1 MGTALQTVGAA
12 MAGIGGAITAGL
24 ASAANS
30 FADFDAKL
38 KDIQTSTG
46 ATSEEVEM
54 MSKKITQLGD
64 GATSIEQITQ
74 GFSALAANGAS
85 LQEMNVIMESATQ
98 LMSGFGASAE
108 TASGILQTAV
118 RAYGVSLEQLETTT
132 DQLAEASKSIDMSVL
147 ADQLQKVGPAAS
159 AAGVS
164 LGETVAGLLSLK
176 EKGANTEQAVQGL
189 RKLFTELSAP
199 SEALKTTLEGLGVSL
214 EDLSNPA
221 LTLTDKIKL
230 LRDSGLDAEKALKAF
245 GTEAG
250 ASVALLLEDG
260 GDAIDGYIEKLEN
273 SGGAAKDAA
282 NRMEGSLKGAITSL
296 KNSFTSLKNSIGAS
310 VAPLFTG
317 IANAVKGLVQWFDKL
332 PAPIKGVVTQFGAI
346 AGMGATLVGALS
358 AIAGT
363 IIKSID
369 NFKKFGD
376 IMKNLFT
383 TDLPRLATGI
393 KEVGTKILELGS
405 VAGKNIFSALKAGAA
420 AVTTEIKKTAQE
432 FSGFQGALK
441 AGIAVG
447 AFAAMAAALGPV
459 IEAVKKAREEVEAL
473 KESIADIS
481 GVNIEMSD
489 LEKFTANIAS
499 LGGLIPGVKESLET
513 MFIANKVTD
522 YNNAIST
529 NLDLMEQLARAWSD
543 YKNGK
548 LTVEEFTAVHADLNK
563 KIEEVVKSAG
573 GIKPAFGSAADGVT
587 ELRDSIDKQMS
598 DAANIAEG
606 KAKDAASSIENAFKN
621 IDVRPDLLPE
631 SVVNSFKSRLGEL
644 NFKTI
649 EESAR
654 NASEKINTFFDVLG
668 KEVAA
673 KLGVIDGYEF
683 STIPGKA
690 AQAAKDVLSAFVD
703 VGVDAK
709 SALDIINTI
718 DFKGLAVSVDDA
730 KKRITDSLLAVGYSA
745 TEAEKFV
752 NAIDFDTLKK
762 NAAGAKDDI
771 ADAFTSAKN
780 KALQELEEIDNK
792 KFDMLRSNLSK
803 AITGAVEEANIN
815 IKDMSDKLDK
825 LNGKKIAVTFDF
837 AEAGA

>member
-1 MGTALQTVGAA
+1 
-12 MAGIGGAITAGL
+12 
-24 ASAANS
+24 
-30 FADFDAKL
+30 
-38 KDIQTSTG
+38 
-46 ATSEEVEM
+46 
-54 MSKKITQLGD
+54 
-64 GATSIEQITQ
+64 
-74 GFSALAANGAS
+74 
-85 LQEMNVIMESATQ
+85 
-98 LMSGFGASAE
+98 
-108 TASGILQTAV
+108 
-118 RAYGVSLEQLETTT
+118 
-132 DQLAEASKSIDMSVL
+132 
-147 ADQLQKVGPAAS
+147 
-159 AAGVS
+159 
-164 LGETVAGLLSLK
+164 
-176 EKGANTEQAVQGL
+176 
-189 RKLFTELSAP
+189 
-199 SEALKTTLEGLGVSL
+199 
-214 EDLSNPA
+214 
-221 LTLTDKIKL
+221 
-230 LRDSGLDAEKALKAF
+230 
-245 GTEAG
+245 
-250 ASVALLLEDG
+250 
-260 GDAIDGYIEKLEN
+260 
-273 SGGAAKDAA
+273 
-282 NRMEGSLKGAITSL
+282 
-296 KNSFTSLKNSIGAS
+296 
-310 VAPLFTG
+310 
-317 IANAVKGLVQWFDKL
+317 
-332 PAPIKGVVTQFGAI
+332 
-346 AGMGATLVGALS
+346 
-358 AIAGT
+358 
-363 IIKSID
+363 
-369 NFKKFGD
+369 
-376 IMKNLFT
+376 
-383 TDLPRLATGI
+383 
-393 KEVGTKILELGS
+393 
-405 VAGKNIFSALKAGAA
+405 
-420 AVTTEIKKTAQE
+420 
-432 FSGFQGALK
+432 
-441 AGIAVG
+441 
-447 AFAAMAAALGPV
+447 
-459 IEAVKKAREEVEAL
+459 
-473 KESIADIS
+473 
-481 GVNIEMSD
+481 
-489 LEKFTANIAS
+489 
-499 LGGLIPGVKESLET
+499 

-522 YNNAIST
+522 YNNAVST
-529 NLDLMEQLARAWSD
+529 NLDLMEQLARAWAD
-543 YKNGK
+543 YNKGK
-548 LTVEEFTAVHADLNK
+548 LTLEEFAAVHADLNK
-563 KIEEVVKSAG
+563 KIEDVVKSAG

-803 AITGAVEEANIN
+803 AVAGAIEEANLN